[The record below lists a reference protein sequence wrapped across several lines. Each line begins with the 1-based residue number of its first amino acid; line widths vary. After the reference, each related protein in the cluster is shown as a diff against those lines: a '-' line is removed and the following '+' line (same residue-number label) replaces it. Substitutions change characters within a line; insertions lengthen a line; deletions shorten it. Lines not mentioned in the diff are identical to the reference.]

1 MKMLA
6 TVLVL
11 TLFTTL
17 DAVNQQQ
24 VNPYD
29 PGICTADKRGKFVVV
44 KDYNDDDNIVACV
57 QHDGKYQWDMINGHS
72 YGNYFDPAKDCSAVV
87 DNVPK
92 AKSGPYWIQTRN
104 GPQKSWCDVETDRGG
119 FSLIGVKD
127 TPETWAIPSN
137 ASFIHPHGE
146 PMWSSAFGEQEILDF
161 RVQISTS
168 KDFRDTRAQWY
179 YRFKSPRILSE
190 LLMSNKGGCSHR
202 YPGIGDVAFVKDLMT
217 GEIAT
222 RNFKCSRFGSAIAPG
237 LGWSKMNR
245 CFKQDCTDGFAYIL
259 NHHIDTSGS
268 YSYSVLSERSGIQD
282 KQTSFIGCDHGECCA
297 CFGPDSKKDY
307 CAPRCQAINGGTILK
322 KEDNITV
329 WFWIRS
335 SLPKRVWKKCMEFKE
350 RNNAGKLETWRVED
364 GLRRKGPCSY
374 GEDVTIN
381 DGVAVVPDAQSMN
394 KLPKIEGLLSY
405 RSDDR
410 EMYFKERSRWK
421 ALATQQDIEGV
432 IGRLTRLES
441 FKRAVESFKRVTN
454 NKFASVTKDV
464 NVLTH
469 SSCKQIWMSQSNRGS
484 GVYQI
489 IVGRNQLM
497 NVYCRM
503 SSISGC
509 SGGGWTMVMKIDGSQ
524 STFEYSSSHWT
535 NKITFSDN
543 FYGRIGGFDNREFK
557 GSTYWKTSFNEICV
571 AMKYGGQLR
580 ALSFSYPASSLYD
593 LIADGDYRQ
602 THVGRS
608 QWKQL
613 IQGSSLQRNCNREGL
628 NVFYSGATV
637 KVRLGIIANQQNDC
651 RTPDSFIGLGGNERP
666 WVCSKILSSYNIAGN
681 VASCSPD
688 NGDKNLKAMGYILVR

>member
-1 MKMLA
+1 MRLLA

-11 TLFTTL
+11 TFFTTL
-17 DAVNQQQ
+17 HAVTQQQ

-44 KDYNDDDNIVACV
+44 KDYNDDDKIVACV

-72 YGNYFDPAKDCSAVV
+72 YGNYFDPAKDCSGVV

-92 AKSGPYWIQTRN
+92 AKSGPYWIQTQN

-127 TPETWAIPSN
+127 TPKTWAIPSN

-168 KDFRDTRAQWY
+168 KDFRDTRAHWY

-190 LLMSNKGGCSHR
+190 LLMSNKGGCSHQ

-222 RNFKCSRFGSAIAPG
+222 RNFKCSRFGGAIAPG
-237 LGWSKMNR
+237 LGWSKMNQ
-245 CFKQDCTDGFAYIL
+245 CFKQVCTDGFAYIF
-259 NHHIDTSGS
+259 NTRIDTSGS
-268 YSYSVLSERSGIQD
+268 YSYSVVSERSGIQD

-297 CFGPDSKKDY
+297 CFGADSKKDY
-307 CAPRCQAINGGTILK
+307 CAPRCQAINGGTVLK

-335 SLPKRVWKKCMEFKE
+335 SLPKRVWKRCMEFKE

-405 RSDDR
+405 SSDDR
-410 EMYFKERSRWK
+410 KIYLKERSQWK
-421 ALATQQDIEGV
+421 ALATWQDILDV
-432 IGRLTRLES
+432 AGRLTN
-441 FKRAVESFKRVTN
+441 FKQEFKNELTN
-454 NKFASVTKDV
+454 VKKDV
-464 NVLTH
+464 KVLTH
-469 SSCKQIWMSQSNRGS
+469 GSCKKILMGQGNPSS
-484 GVYQI
+484 GVYKI
-489 IVGRNQLM
+489 SVGRNQVT
-497 NVYCRM
+497 NVYCQM
-503 SSISGC
+503 SSVSGC

-524 STFEYSSSHWT
+524 STFGYSSSYWS
-535 NKITFSDN
+535 NKNTYNDN
-543 FYGRIGGFDNREFK
+543 DYGRNGGFDGREYK
-557 GSTYWKTSFNEICV
+557 GAAYWKISFNEICV
-571 AMKYGGQLR
+571 AMKHSGQLR
-580 ALSFSYPASSLYD
+580 AFSFSHPASSLYD
-593 LIADGDYRQ
+593 LIADGRYIK
-602 THVGRS
+602 TNIGRS
-608 QWKQL
+608 QMETAHPW
-613 IQGSSLQRNCNREGL
+613 
-628 NVFYSGATV
+628 
-637 KVRLGIIANQQNDC
+637 IIFA
-651 RTPDSFIGLGGNERP
+651 
-666 WVCSKILSSYNIAGN
+666 A
-681 VASCSPD
+681 
-688 NGDKNLKAMGYILVR
+688 